1 MKTGITFG
9 AFDLCHAGHNLMF
22 GECKQ
27 NCEYL
32 IVGLQADPS
41 IERQEKNKPVQSMF
55 ERYIQLNS
63 CRYIDE
69 IVPYVYETEIEEILR
84 SVKPSVRFIGADYH
98 GRDFTAKQY
107 CLDNNIELY
116 FNNREHGFST
126 SELRRRISAHTS
138 NRL

>member
-55 ERYIQLNS
+55 ERYVQLNS

-69 IVPYVYETEIEEILR
+69 IVQYVYETEIEEILR

>member
-1 MKTGITFG
+1 LKTGITFG

-55 ERYIQLNS
+55 ERYVQLNS
-63 CRYIDE
+63 CRYINE
-69 IVPYVYETEIEEILR
+69 IVPYVYEFEIEEILR
-84 SVKPSVRFIGADYH
+84 AVKPSVRFIGADYH

-116 FNNREHGFST
+116 FNNRDHGFST
-126 SELRRRISAHTS
+126 TELRRRISANTS
-138 NRL
+138 NRM

>member
-1 MKTGITFG
+1 MKAGITFG

-41 IERQEKNKPVQSMF
+41 IERQEKNKPVQRMF
-55 ERYIQLNS
+55 ERYVQLNS

-69 IVPYVYETEIEEILR
+69 IVPYVYESEIEEILSR
-84 SVKPSVRFIGADYH
+84 YNETNKKIYNELINNY
-98 GRDFTAKQY
+98 QY
-107 CLDNNIELY
+107 ELDKTQFL
-116 FNNREHGFST
+116 
-126 SELRRRISAHTS
+126 
-138 NRL
+138 

>member
-1 MKTGITFG
+1 
-9 AFDLCHAGHNLMF
+9 MF

-55 ERYIQLNS
+55 ERYVQLNS

-84 SVKPSVRFIGADYH
+84 SVKPNVRFIGADYH